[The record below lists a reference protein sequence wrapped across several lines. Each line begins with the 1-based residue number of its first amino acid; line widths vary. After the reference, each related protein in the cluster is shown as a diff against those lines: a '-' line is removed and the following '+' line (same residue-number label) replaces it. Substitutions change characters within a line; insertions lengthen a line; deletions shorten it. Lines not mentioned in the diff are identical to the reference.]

1 MLFEAP
7 SAHAASSAA
16 LDATQRR
23 SSIILFLAMRA
34 SRSRSYA
41 FRGSVGAGGFGG
53 LFCWVCWSLIFARG
67 STVTGEAT
75 SRRFARDGDGAPRR
89 AISDSRKSG
98 GPAFSFSG
106 VLRIARTFGRGLTNV
121 STACAHIAMYRS

>member
-1 MLFEAP
+1 
-7 SAHAASSAA
+7 
-16 LDATQRR
+16 
-23 SSIILFLAMRA
+23 MRA

-53 LFCWVCWSLIFARG
+53 LVCWVCWAGRVFARG